1 MINEITLISQ
11 YFPPENGAAAERMG
25 SVAHYLHKYCELE
38 IVTAQPLHM
47 MLTGSKQQSEY
58 PFKIVRLPHKKKSS
72 KSKYMRLMHEI
83 SFALKATKYL
93 YQRAGRS
100 LLLFTTPS
108 PFLAL
113 VALLFKKYTNRCYVL
128 DIRDLYPEVIADV
141 GIVSKNN
148 PIYILAS
155 SVMNLAYKN
164 ASLLSFVNK
173 KWSDHMINSN
183 PNSLY
188 LPNGISDEKTRVT
201 GSNQRENV
209 IFYSG
214 NFGQMYNFSPV
225 LIIAQKLQQSSD
237 PQLKDVRIVLIGDG
251 VQGDWIKQEIQQMKL
266 RNIEIIGPYT
276 KSEVSEILKTG
287 KIGIVSLQ
295 LEAASLRGAVPNKLY
310 DYLECGLRTIAII
323 PETIS
328 SDILSTGLIT
338 IHTNIDYDRIL
349 DDIKENITNYK
360 YQPISKELFPFLY
373 RSYHLKKLKRLIENI
388 D

>member
-1 MINEITLISQ
+1 
-11 YFPPENGAAAERMG
+11 
-25 SVAHYLHKYCELE
+25 
-38 IVTAQPLHM
+38 
-47 MLTGSKQQSEY
+47 
-58 PFKIVRLPHKKKSS
+58 
-72 KSKYMRLMHEI
+72 
-83 SFALKATKYL
+83 
-93 YQRAGRS
+93 
-100 LLLFTTPS
+100 
-108 PFLAL
+108 
-113 VALLFKKYTNRCYVL
+113 
-128 DIRDLYPEVIADV
+128 
-141 GIVSKNN
+141 
-148 PIYILAS
+148 
-155 SVMNLAYKN
+155 
-164 ASLLSFVNK
+164 
-173 KWSDHMINSN
+173 
-183 PNSLY
+183 
-188 LPNGISDEKTRVT
+188 
-201 GSNQRENV
+201 
-209 IFYSG
+209 
-214 NFGQMYNFSPV
+214 
-225 LIIAQKLQQSSD
+225 
-237 PQLKDVRIVLIGDG
+237 
-251 VQGDWIKQEIQQMKL
+251 MKL